1 MRRRQPFGFN
11 RSLFITGPFQEDE
24 LSFEEYRAQF
34 YTVKPSALLQTPSKK
49 DSSVAM
55 ECESSAMSVE
65 TNCPI
70 TTPIATNCPIT
81 TPIATNCPITT
92 PIATNPAR
100 RKLDFNSVTPL
111 AKGMNEL
118 SLFTNTL
125 SDDLTVN
132 TRGVLNE
139 MSDIFGR

>member
-70 TTPIATNCPIT
+70 TTPIT
-81 TPIATNCPITT
+81 TNCPITT

>member
-11 RSLFITGPFQEDE
+11 RSLFITGSFQEDE

-49 DSSVAM
+49 DSSMAM

-65 TNCPI
+65 
-70 TTPIATNCPIT
+70 TNCPIT

>member
-24 LSFEEYRAQF
+24 LSFEEYRTQF

-49 DSSVAM
+49 DSSMAM

-65 TNCPI
+65 
-70 TTPIATNCPIT
+70 TNCPIT

>member
-1 MRRRQPFGFN
+1 MRRRQPFGFS

-49 DSSVAM
+49 DSSMAM

-65 TNCPI
+65 
-70 TTPIATNCPIT
+70 TNCPIT

>member
-49 DSSVAM
+49 DSSMAM

-65 TNCPI
+65 
-70 TTPIATNCPIT
+70 TNCPIT

>member
-34 YTVKPSALLQTPSKK
+34 YTVKLSALLQTPSKK

-65 TNCPI
+65 
-70 TTPIATNCPIT
+70 TNCPIT

>member
-49 DSSVAM
+49 DSSMAM

-65 TNCPI
+65 TNCPV
-70 TTPIATNCPIT
+70 T

>member
-81 TPIATNCPITT
+81 TPIATN
-92 PIATNPAR
+92 PAR

>member
-81 TPIATNCPITT
+81 TPIATN
-92 PIATNPAR
+92 PAR

-132 TRGVLNE
+132 SRGVLNE